1 MSSITEPFMYLAQ
14 YILQS
19 AYCIGLDTVGLS
31 KMILHFAFYQIQR
44 TGIQNI
50 ARASKHAHNPPE
62 HYFSMTSI

>member
-1 MSSITEPFMYLAQ
+1 MSSVTEFLIYLAQ
-14 YILQS
+14 CILQS

-31 KMILHFAFYQIQR
+31 QMILCFAFYQIQR

-62 HYFSMTSI
+62 HYFSVTSV